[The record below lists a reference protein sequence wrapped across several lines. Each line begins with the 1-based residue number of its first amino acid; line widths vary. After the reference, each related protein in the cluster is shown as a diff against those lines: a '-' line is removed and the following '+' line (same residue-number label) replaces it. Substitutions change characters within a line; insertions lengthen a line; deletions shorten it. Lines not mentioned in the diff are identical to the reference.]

1 MQSHA
6 GSAAP
11 SEPSESAYD
20 RTVVS
25 RDEQPRALIELDAV
39 VKKFGS
45 QRVLDGIDFAVPAR
59 AITAL
64 LGPSGAGK
72 TVTIKHIVGLLKP
85 DDGIVRVRGQ
95 NLATISEEQ
104 LYEVRRGMS
113 VVLQGALPFTC
124 GLFYSL
130 NVYENVAY
138 GLRERKNWSEEQID
152 RVTRDALRTVGLHN
166 HAERMP
172 QDLSGGEAKRTAL
185 ARALAL
191 ESGIFIVDDLD
202 AGLDDV
208 RLRLLCEIIREA
220 QEDTDATVLVTTHDM
235 KVAADLADY
244 VAVIHEG
251 RIVASGEADAVLGS
265 EEPFVR
271 QFVTGAT
278 SGPLQLRDT

>member
-1 MQSHA
+1 VPTDAH
-6 GSAAP
+6 
-11 SEPSESAYD
+11 
-20 RTVVS
+20 
-25 RDEQPRALIELDAV
+25 PRAAIELEGVAKDFA
-39 VKKFGS
+39 S
-45 QRVLDGIDFAVPAR
+45 QRVLDGVDLAIRAG
-59 AITAL
+59 AITVL

-72 TVTIKHIVGLLKP
+72 TVTIKHILGLLEP
-85 DDGIVRVRGQ
+85 TEGAVRVDGKD
-95 NLATISEEQ
+95 LAEISEEE

-130 NVYENVAY
+130 SVYENVAY
-138 GLRERKNWSEEQID
+138 GLRERKNWPEERID
-152 RVTRDALRTVGLHN
+152 RVTRDALRMVGLHD

-172 QDLSGGEAKRTAL
+172 EDLSGGEAKRTAL

-208 RLRLLCEIIREA
+208 RLTLLCEVIREA

-244 VAVIHEG
+244 VAVINEG
-251 RIVASGEADAVLGS
+251 RIVASGDADTVLGS
-265 EEPFVR
+265 QEPFVR
-271 QFVTGAT
+271 QFVSGAT
-278 SGPLQLRDT
+278 SGPLQLRDR

>member
-1 MQSHA
+1 MPPQEHPRA
-6 GSAAP
+6 AIELECVVKEFGSA
-11 SEPSESAYD
+11 
-20 RTVVS
+20 
-25 RDEQPRALIELDAV
+25 
-39 VKKFGS
+39 
-45 QRVLDGIDFAVPAR
+45 RVLDGVDFVVPAG
-59 AITAL
+59 AITVL

-72 TVTIKHIVGLLKP
+72 TVTIKHILGLLEP
-85 DDGIVRVRGQ
+85 TDGAVRVNGKD
-95 NLATISEEQ
+95 LAAISEDQ

-138 GLRERKNWSEEQID
+138 GLRERKNWSEERID
-152 RVTRDALRTVGLHN
+152 RVTRDALRMVGLHD

-172 QDLSGGEAKRTAL
+172 DRLSGGEAKRTAL

-208 RLRLLCEIIREA
+208 RLALLCEIIREA
-220 QEDTDATVLVTTHDM
+220 QEDTECTVLVSTHDM
-235 KVAADLADY
+235 QVARDLADY
-244 VAVIHEG
+244 IAVINEG
-251 RIVASGEADAVLGS
+251 RIVASGEADSVLAS

-271 QFVTGAT
+271 QLVSGGT
-278 SGPLQLRDT
+278 SGPLQLRDP

>member
-1 MQSHA
+1 MIECVPGEVH
-6 GSAAP
+6 SAPA
-11 SEPSESAYD
+11 
-20 RTVVS
+20 
-25 RDEQPRALIELDAV
+25 IELQGV
-39 VKKFGS
+39 LTELGS
-45 QRVLDGIDFAVPAR
+45 QRVLNGLDLVVPAGR
-59 AITAL
+59 ITVL

-72 TVTIKHIVGLLKP
+72 TVTIKHILGLVKP
-85 DDGIVRVRGQ
+85 DDGVVRVQGRD
-95 NLATISEEQ
+95 LAAISEEE

-152 RVTRDALRTVGLHN
+152 RVTRDALRMVGLLD

-172 QDLSGGEAKRTAL
+172 DKLSGGEAKRTAL

-208 RLRLLCEIIREA
+208 RLALLCEIIREA

-235 KVAADLADY
+235 RVAAELADY
-244 VAVIHEG
+244 IALIHEG
-251 RIVASGEADAVLGS
+251 RIVASGEADAVLRS

-271 QFVTGAT
+271 QFVGGETTG
-278 SGPLQLRDT
+278 PIQLRDA